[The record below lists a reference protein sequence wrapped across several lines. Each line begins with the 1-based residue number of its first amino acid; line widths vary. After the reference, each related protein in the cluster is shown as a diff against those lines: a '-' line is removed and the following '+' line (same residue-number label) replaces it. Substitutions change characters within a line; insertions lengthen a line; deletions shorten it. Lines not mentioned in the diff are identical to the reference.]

1 MAPRRKPP
9 VKVDTVDIS
18 KRLAESLGP
27 KSEPEHHTSHG
38 TPDIGD
44 RVTVGTSESVW
55 TVSSVSYS
63 GREVNLHI
71 PGTNLERF
79 RVLADDLVFV
89 DRTERKPKEPP
100 KPEIDVDAVRE
111 RVEEAQHA
119 ILDHLK
125 GEIAGLKKF
134 LRSKGVPIG
143 EELDNFADTTETSW
157 KQVVGAI
164 EEKLE
169 K

>member
-9 VKVDTVDIS
+9 AKADADDVS
-18 KRLAESLGP
+18 KRLAESLSAKP
-27 KSEPEHHTSHG
+27 EPEHHAAHG
-38 TPDIGD
+38 TPGIGD
-44 RVTVGTSESVW
+44 RVTVGTSGTIW

-79 RVLADDLVFV
+79 RVMVEDLVFV

-119 ILDHLK
+119 ILDHLE

-134 LRSKGVPIG
+134 LRSKGVPIS